1 LRQVD
6 FLEECKFIVSGSDH
20 GIVYVFDHRSG
31 DIVDELRVDPRE
43 WVQTIAVS
51 DSFKNGCLAEQRV
64 PGC

>member
-1 LRQVD
+1 
-6 FLEECKFIVSGSDH
+6 
-20 GIVYVFDHRSG
+20 VYVFDRRSG

-51 DSFKNGCLAEQRV
+51 DSFRNGCLTEQRI